1 MRGGGAGGAPFQPQ
15 PGAPGVGR
23 QRAGTR
29 PARPDPTGSRAPRPP
44 HTAGGGCHLAAGGPA
59 MSCHVMSPQGAAVAT
74 GRRGQAG
81 GPGRQRRGVWG
92 GEAASTAG
100 SGCNCP

>member
-1 MRGGGAGGAPFQPQ
+1 MRGGGAGGAPFHPS
-15 PGAPGVGR
+15 PEPRGW
-23 QRAGTR
+23 AGSGQA

-44 HTAGGGCHLAAGGPA
+44 RTAGGGCHLAAGGPA
-59 MSCHVMSPQGAAVAT
+59 MSWHVMSPQGAAVAT